1 MLHFWTP
8 LVIPAEIFIV
18 FFILQS
24 FSVTLLLFHKCLC
37 PFLILR
43 PTLFLTFMLFCMS
56 SVLIHSLREWVIS
69 YLQGFKWCDYNC
81 MFWEILV
88 LRIKHLSSFL
98 SETRDPPRLPL
109 CSSLP
114 TELATG
120 RGNKK
125 QEKPKAHKKLLSE
138 AHCTPHSGTIKYG
151 LFTWNAVNRF
161 SKEHKPLVV
170 SWKCFCVLPEICT
183 LNLILQRMKN
193 IPFGHIVSYTVLQT
207 LLYIIIYFL
216 LHYYCYITVL
226 TDSNVYHVFKPV
238 RK

>member
-161 SKEHKPLVV
+161 
-170 SWKCFCVLPEICT
+170 
-183 LNLILQRMKN
+183 RA
-193 IPFGHIVSYTVLQT
+193 QT
-207 LLYIIIYFL
+207 LGCLLKMFLCVAWNMYTEPDSSEDEKYPIWAHCQLYSAANIIVYYYIFLVALLL
-216 LHYYCYITVL
+216 LHY
-226 TDSNVYHVFKPV
+226 SSHW
-238 RK
+238 